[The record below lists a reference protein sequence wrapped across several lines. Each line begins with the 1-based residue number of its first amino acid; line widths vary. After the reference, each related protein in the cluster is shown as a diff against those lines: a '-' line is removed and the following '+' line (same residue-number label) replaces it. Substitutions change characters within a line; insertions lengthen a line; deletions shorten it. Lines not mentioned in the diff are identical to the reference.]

1 MYIYTNLNI
10 MYINHIIFSVYFNIK
25 MLNPPKYNLRE
36 KIYDNSDKSISIY
49 KVYLFLFWGY
59 IYSSAGKQKLLNT
72 LR

>member
-49 KVYLFLFWGY
+49 RVHLFL
-59 IYSSAGKQKLLNT
+59 
-72 LR
+72 